1 MALSKRGGATFGLN
15 RTRLDSRT
23 ADIYTYHGCVAQE
36 NDTTI
41 QLNMKRSLSIKLSV
55 LFLFILSLS
64 AYGQTVTPETA
75 LAAYLQADDKR
86 YEWAVRDTYAV
97 GDVQASSILLTSQQ
111 WHEYVWTHEL
121 IVLVPK
127 QVQYDGALL
136 FITGGSNKKG
146 VPNWVKRDDSM
157 VRSLADLATK
167 NKGIVAMIRQT
178 PNQPLVGDLTEDA
191 LISYTLHNF
200 KKDGDYT
207 WPLLFPMVK
216 SAVKAMD
223 AVQEFAR
230 SNVNVNVNRFV
241 VSGAS
246 KRGWTTWLTGASDP
260 RVAAIAPMVID
271 ILNMPVNLEY
281 QVKMFNG
288 YSEQINDYVKLEIP
302 QTATSEKGRAI
313 TTMVDPYSYRKKL
326 TMPKMLFMGTNDE
339 YWTVDAVKHYI
350 DSIPGKNFIHY
361 VPNVGHDLGDKKQAL
376 TALSAFFGATI
387 SNKPYPE
394 LMPSITHTPKGITL
408 KIQASPDVLT
418 GITLW
423 SADSPDTDF
432 RNDKWLSKEIVIR
445 KKSGSLTVAPTYPAS
460 GYRAFYVDLKYKDP
474 NGGEYTESTRMYLA
488 DTDEV
493 FVH

>member
-1 MALSKRGGATFGLN
+1 MKYTFYLAVVGIAMAIGAQ
-15 RTRLDSRT
+15 
-23 ADIYTYHGCVAQE
+23 AQ
-36 NDTTI
+36 
-41 QLNMKRSLSIKLSV
+41 K
-55 LFLFILSLS
+55 
-64 AYGQTVTPETA
+64 VTPETA
-75 LAAYLQADDKR
+75 LEAYLKTDDKR
-86 YEWAVRDTYAV
+86 FEWSIHDSYAI
-97 GDVQASSILLTSQQ
+97 GDVRATSILLTSQQ

-121 IVLVPK
+121 IVLIPAD
-127 QVQYDGALL
+127 VQYDGALL
-136 FITGGSNKKG
+136 FITGGSNRKG
-146 VPNWVKRDDSM
+146 IPNWTKREDGMVK
-157 VRSLADLATK
+157 SLAEIASK
-167 NKGIVAMIRQT
+167 NKGVVAMVRQT

-223 AVQEFAR
+223 AVQAFAR
-230 SNVNVNVNRFV
+230 SANVSVNRFV

-288 YSEQINDYVKLEIP
+288 YSEQIEDYVKLEIP
-302 QTATSEKGRAI
+302 QTVTSEKGRAI

-376 TALSAFFGATI
+376 TALSAFFGETI
-387 SNKPYPE
+387 ANKPYPE
-394 LMPSITHTPKGITL
+394 LTPNITYSKKGISV
-408 KIQASPDVLT
+408 KIKTSPDILT
-418 GITLW
+418 GVSLW

-432 RNDKWLSKEIVIR
+432 RNDKWTSKEIAVKNR
-445 KKSGSLTVAPTYPAS
+445 SGNLTVMPTYPAS
-460 GYRAFYVDLKYKDP
+460 GYRAFYVDLKYQDP

-488 DTDEV
+488 DEDEV
-493 FVH
+493 FIK